1 MKKIISL
8 TINNFKN
15 DNRVYRMA
23 YALQE
28 WGNEVSVVG
37 LLKGDV
43 AEHEVFKGI
52 SVHRMKLRSMSLP
65 DNNKIFGMIK
75 YMELFFKIIFQY
87 RKKDIWH
94 CNDFEAF
101 LIGAL
106 AKITR
111 PKLVLIYDCHEY
123 ERERNGMPKLLRL
136 FVKVFERL
144 TIPLAA
150 EVITVGPS
158 IKKEYERLYR
168 LSNVHLV
175 RNTPHLMP
183 DEKHNKFRETFD
195 IREDQKIFLYQGILT
210 HGRGLDT
217 LLETFAQRQKDDA
230 VVVIMGHGI
239 LLEKVKQYA
248 EKYPLIYFHP
258 SVPYEQIYQ
267 YTSSADVGLNTV
279 QNTSLSYYYC
289 FPNKLFEYIQAQLPI
304 LTNDLPDCTALVT
317 SNHIGH
323 VIQHYSIPGFQ
334 EAIDEMMNMDLQL
347 FKSALQ
353 KIKPQLHWEEEVKA
367 MKKVYDPYLAG

>member
-28 WGNEVSVVG
+28 WGNEVKVVG

-43 AEHEVFKGI
+43 EEFENFKGI
-52 SVHRMKLRSMSLP
+52 QVHRVRLSTMRLP
-65 DNNKIFGMIK
+65 DNNKFFGIIK
-75 YMELFFKIIFQY
+75 YMELFFKIIFKY
-87 RKKDIWH
+87 RTQDIWH
-94 CNDFEAF
+94 CNDFDAF

-111 PKLVLIYDCHEY
+111 PKLKLIYDCHEY
-123 ERERNGMPKLLRL
+123 ESERNGMSKPFRM
-136 FVKVFERL
+136 FVKIFERL
-144 TIPLAA
+144 FIPLAA

-158 IKKEYERLYR
+158 IKKEYERLYG
-168 LSNVHLV
+168 LKNVHLV

-183 DEKHNKFRETFD
+183 EIKFDRFREHFGIPADKT
-195 IREDQKIFLYQGILT
+195 IFLYQGILT
-210 HGRGLDT
+210 HGRGLDI
-217 LLETFAQRQKDDA
+217 LMETFAQRKEDNA
-230 VVVIMGHGI
+230 VVVVMGHGI
-239 LLEKVKQYA
+239 LLNMVKEYA

-258 SVPYEQIYQ
+258 SVPYEKIYE

-304 LTNDLPDCTALVT
+304 LTNDLPDCAALVKE
-317 SNHIGH
+317 NQIGH
-323 VIQHYSIPGFQ
+323 VIKDYSISGFQ
-334 EAIDEMMNMDLQL
+334 TAIDEMLQL
-347 FKSALQ
+347 PLEDFQ
-353 KIKPQLHWEEEVKA
+353 KGLKMLKPVLHWEEEVKH
-367 MKKVYDPYLAG
+367 MHTVYTPHL

>member
-43 AEHEVFKGI
+43 QEHENFKGI
-52 SVHRMKLRSMSLP
+52 AVHRMKLRSMSLP
-65 DNNKIFGMIK
+65 DNNKIFGIIK
-75 YMELFFKIIFQY
+75 YIELFFKIIFQY

-111 PKLVLIYDCHEY
+111 PRLVLIYDCHEY
-123 ERERNGMPKLLRL
+123 ERERNGMPKILRL

-144 TIPLAA
+144 LIPLAA

-158 IKKEYERLYR
+158 IKKEYERLYG
-168 LSNVHLV
+168 LKNVHLV

-183 DEKHNKFRETFD
+183 DEKHNRFRETFA

-210 HGRGLDT
+210 HGRGLDI
-217 LLETFAQRQKDDA
+217 LLETFAQRQTDDA

-248 EKYPLIYFHP
+248 EKYPLIFFHP

-317 SNHIGH
+317 QHHIGH
-323 VIQHYSIPGFQ
+323 VIQEYSVVGFQ
-334 EAIDEMMNMDLQL
+334 KAVDQMLSMDLQQ
-347 FKSALQ
+347 FKQSLQ
-353 KIKPQLHWEEEVKA
+353 KIKPELHWDKEVNE
-367 MKKVYDPYLAG
+367 MKKVYAAYLM